1 MLLNNRSQSFIRLTE
16 PNSGV
21 LYQLTEFQL
30 PYCSQP
36 DFSSISA
43 IVYLKNNIAKFRH
56 AQLTIDIL
64 KPGLTIRKIEILMLR

>member
-1 MLLNNRSQSFIRLTE
+1 MLLNNPSQSFIRLTE

-30 PYCSQP
+30 PYYCSEP

-43 IVYLKNNIAKFRH
+43 IVYLKNNIA
-56 AQLTIDIL
+56 
-64 KPGLTIRKIEILMLR
+64 

>member
-30 PYCSQP
+30 PYCSEP

-43 IVYLKNNIAKFRH
+43 IVYLKNIAKFRH
-56 AQLTIDIL
+56 A
-64 KPGLTIRKIEILMLR
+64 

>member
-30 PYCSQP
+30 PYCSEP
-36 DFSSISA
+36 DVSSISA
-43 IVYLKNNIAKFRH
+43 IVYLKNIAKFRH